1 MSCKF
6 ASRVV
11 LSIALGIAAAV
22 PVSGTSLA
30 AGGTGKVINYHLN
43 GAVAGRSVCVRTN
56 PALPGTGWACVWYSD
71 HLYQEY
77 SALLLQAYIFGK
89 TCTFDW
95 ATTDNF
101 GHGLVDLIE
110 CD

>member
-6 ASRVV
+6 VPRVV
-11 LSIALGIAAAV
+11 LSIALAIAAVV
-22 PVSGTSLA
+22 PMSGTSLA

-43 GAVAGRSVCVRTN
+43 GNRYGRTVCVRTS
-56 PALPGTGWACVWYSD
+56 PALPGTGWACVWYRD
-71 HLYQEY
+71 QLTKEY
-77 SALLLQAYIFGK
+77 GELLLHAYINGK
-89 TCTFDW
+89 TCTFQWD
-95 ATTDNF
+95 TTDVD

>member
-1 MSCKF
+1 MSSKF

-22 PVSGTSLA
+22 PMSGTSFA

-43 GAVAGRSVCVRTN
+43 GNRYGRTVCVRTS
-56 PALPGTGWACVWYSD
+56 PALPGTGWACVSYRD
-71 HLYQEY
+71 HLTKEY
-77 SALLLQAYIFGK
+77 GELLLQAYIFGK
-89 TCTFDW
+89 TCTFNWD
-95 ATTDNF
+95 TTDVD
-101 GHGLVDLIE
+101 GHGLVDLLE